1 MGAHASSVR
10 LGRQHG
16 RERARNERRQVR
28 SAHTRIGQNSEES
41 AKPQR
46 KTDVI
51 AIVGRVASVLSVCMY
66 VSYIPQ
72 IMNNLAG
79 SPGSPWQPL
88 AAFFNC
94 VMWTIYGLFKKDR
107 DWPIVI
113 ANVPGIFLGATAFL
127 TAIFNG

>member
-1 MGAHASSVR
+1 
-10 LGRQHG
+10 
-16 RERARNERRQVR
+16 
-28 SAHTRIGQNSEES
+28 
-41 AKPQR
+41 
-46 KTDVI
+46 
-51 AIVGRVASVLSVCMY
+51 MY

-94 VMWTIYGLFKKDR
+94 VMWTVYGLFKKDH

-113 ANVPGIFLGATAFL
+113 ANVPGVFLGAAAFL
-127 TAIFNG
+127 TAFFHG

>member
-1 MGAHASSVR
+1 MTTHASSIHFE
-10 LGRQHG
+10 RQ
-16 RERARNERRQVR
+16 RTRQQSRVKRRQG
-28 SAHTRIGQNSEES
+28 IGARAGTGAETTS
-41 AKPQR
+41 KPQR

-51 AIVGRVASVLSVCMY
+51 AIVGRIASVLSVCMY